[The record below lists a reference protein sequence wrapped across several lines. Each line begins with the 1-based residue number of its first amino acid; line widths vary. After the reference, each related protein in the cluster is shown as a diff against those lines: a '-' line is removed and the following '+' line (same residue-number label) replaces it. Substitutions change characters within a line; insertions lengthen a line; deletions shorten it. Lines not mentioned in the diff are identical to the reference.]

1 MLSPQSSSIESTK
14 IDTPEPD
21 GLPTDSD
28 ASLGQQIF
36 DISVVQIESIVKPDC
51 IANDIGCEPVA
62 LVGIHW
68 PILPISASLLGNTFE
83 AISPPSVF

>member
-14 IDTPEPD
+14 FDTPEPD

-36 DISVVQIESIVKPDC
+36 DMSVVQIESIVKPDC
-51 IANDIGCEPVA
+51 IANDIGWESVA
-62 LVGIHW
+62 LVYVHGS
-68 PILPISASLLGNTFE
+68 ILAIWAS
-83 AISPPSVF
+83 